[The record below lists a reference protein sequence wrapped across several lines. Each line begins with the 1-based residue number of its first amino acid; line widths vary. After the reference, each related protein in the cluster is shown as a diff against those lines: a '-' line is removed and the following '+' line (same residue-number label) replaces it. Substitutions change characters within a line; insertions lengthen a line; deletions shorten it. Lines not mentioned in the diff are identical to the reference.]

1 MIFHTITLSYLLLF
15 GSAISAQEEG
25 NIFEPP
31 SNAIRQKAQ
40 TLGET
45 SVSEPAIQSS
55 GTIKEVSEKSIEK
68 EDKNKA
74 LPSKKATLGP
84 QLFFDADY
92 STFDK
97 EGLTHR
103 FEGNVIAIAARIII
117 SADRLVFDKKNNQVS
132 GEGHVVV
139 IAPSQVISGT
149 SLVLETNSNEFTM
162 TNAMVLVNDSEILQK
177 YNREILGFTNQELT
191 FEAERKNR
199 LNEISKKKALIR
211 DSFRGEGK
219 TKPEDSLIERY
230 IALLEQEELIRKQT
244 NSSLAK
250 LSPSKRESF
259 QRRRNF
265 WQKSRGIPL
274 GEQPSITRIGY
285 FVIEGESIKRLTE
298 ERFLA
303 KRAFFSPCF
312 CQEDDTPPWGF
323 RAEEIHAQGEGYADL
338 YHPILEI
345 KGIPV
350 LYLPFLKIP
359 MKSKRQS
366 GFLLP
371 SLTHSNINGSMY
383 SQPIFFAL
391 NESSDATLTTDLI
404 ENRGL
409 RLGLEY
415 RIQSR
420 QYSGW
425 EFQFESIRDRLWLNE
440 KEKRLLL
447 AKDFRQGL
455 ERARNR
461 IAENPATENGLAEND
476 PEYQTLSDPGWW
488 RKNGLNRCLAEESH
502 SQCMEHEIDNRL
514 QLPSN
519 SWRGQFKWKGQ
530 SIIAPRLN
538 LISHGTLLSDHR
550 YQEDLWVPSFSE
562 ISQKAPIDLYSTS
575 RARLHLDGENFYLG
589 AGSHFSDPILALEKF
604 SGYQIPLY
612 FKLQSRMISLF
623 DSMSPLPLYLQ
634 SSIESRRIEVFT
646 ESIFDSTLTR
656 NQALQRLGNGS
667 WQRLAL
673 KLKSPLVKEQIISAD
688 YFSDFEYRS
697 TQIDRLHRIHHN
709 LATGAEDQ
717 LPDSRVGDSYLHSIV
732 SGIHFGLPLDGRYSS
747 PSRQDIPLDHPENTT
762 SVLEHR
768 MNWDVTF
775 SLRSYAARRGSYG
788 TTSEYI
794 SFDEQ
799 TNNWSDIIGARTL
812 SYYPSD
818 QSIYPSQLVTFSTTH
833 DWITYQQAWNLVPG
847 SKKQIESSSSPSNR
861 DETSSNRYT
870 RLKKQAEQ
878 ELIYS
883 LDRPILG
890 VSDLFNTDGSFSAN
904 RYQLTSK
911 DQHVPLHLE
920 ASISFDYLKVTPRE
934 ERKSYNR
941 DNDID
946 TALPEPWTPLASKAI
961 LRFKSWSLNSESDY
975 NLYKKLF
982 TKLNFNLSPPSF
994 FQSGIGFSYN
1004 ISNDPVRNE
1013 DGKFSAIS
1021 TRTRGISFS
1030 TGIIPHFSF
1039 GLGYGV
1045 QKKDHAEP
1053 TDAASFS
1060 MVYTSP
1066 TRCWGLK
1073 TGWAKKFT
1081 DENWHEGVYYV
1092 GLVVNFFKDSRTFG
1106 NIASKFNES

>member
-1 MIFHTITLSYLLLF
+1 MAKPESESNSKTTPKTPSLLQ
-15 GSAISAQEEG
+15 SNSSVEQSDKEEG
-25 NIFEPP
+25 TN
-31 SNAIRQKAQ
+31 QK
-40 TLGET
+40 LGPKKK
-45 SVSEPAIQSS
+45 VS
-55 GTIKEVSEKSIEK
+55 
-68 EDKNKA
+68 
-74 LPSKKATLGP
+74 LGP

-117 SADRLVFDKKNNQVS
+117 SADRLVFDKKNNQVF

-149 SLVLETNSNEFTM
+149 SLVLETSHNEFTM
-162 TNAMVLVNDSEILQK
+162 TDAMILVNDSQALQK
-177 YNREILGFTNQELT
+177 YNREILGFTSQELT
-191 FEAERKNR
+191 FEAERNNR
-199 LNEISKKKALIR
+199 LSEISEKKASIR
-211 DSFRGEGK
+211 DLFRNKAK
-219 TKPEDSLIERY
+219 TKPDASLIEPY
-230 IALLEQEELIRKQT
+230 VALLEQEELIRKQT

-250 LSPSKRESF
+250 LSESKRESF

-265 WQKSRGIPL
+265 WNQSRGIAV

-298 ERFLA
+298 ERFFA
-303 KRAFFSPCF
+303 KRAFFTPCF
-312 CQEDDTPPWGF
+312 CQGDDTPPWGF

-345 KGIPV
+345 KGVPV
-350 LYLPFLKIP
+350 LYLPLLKIP

-371 SLTHSNINGSMY
+371 SLTHSNVNGSMY

-391 NESSDATLTTDLI
+391 NENSDATLTTDFI

-425 EFQFESIRDRLWLNE
+425 EFQFETIRDRLWLNQ
-440 KEKRLLL
+440 KEKRQRL
-447 AKDFRQGL
+447 ANDFKQGL

-461 IAENPATENGLAEND
+461 IAENPATGNGLSENEAEF
-476 PEYQTLSDPGWW
+476 QTLSDPGWW
-488 RKNGLNRCLAEESH
+488 RRHGLSRCLAEESY
-502 SQCMEHEIDNRL
+502 SQCMKHEIDNRL
-514 QLPSN
+514 QLPNN

-562 ISQKAPIDLYSTS
+562 ISQQAPIDLYSTS

-589 AGSHFSDPILALEKF
+589 AGSHFSDPVLALEKF

-612 FKLQSRMISLF
+612 FKLQSRMIPLLESV
-623 DSMSPLPLYLQ
+623 SPLPLYLQ
-634 SSIESRRIEVFT
+634 SSIENRRIEVFT

-673 KLKSPLVKEQIISAD
+673 KLKSPLVKEQIINAD

-697 TQIDRLHRIHHN
+697 TQIDRLHRIHHD
-709 LATGAEDQ
+709 LSAGAEDQ
-717 LPDSRVGDSYLHSIV
+717 FPNSKVGDSYLHSIV
-732 SGIHFGLPLDGRYSS
+732 SGIHFGLPLDGRFSTSS
-747 PSRQDIPLDHPENTT
+747 PKDLPLDHPENT
-762 SVLEHR
+762 SNVLEHR

-775 SLRSYAARRGSYG
+775 SLRSYAARRGNYG

-799 TNNWSDIIGARTL
+799 SNTWSDISGARTL

-818 QSIYPSQLVTFSTTH
+818 QSIYPSQLVTFSTSH
-833 DWITYQQAWNLVPG
+833 DWITYEQAWNLIPG
-847 SKKQIESSSSPSNR
+847 SKKGSPSQSSSND
-861 DETSSNRYT
+861 DETNSDRYT

-890 VSDLFNTDGSFSAN
+890 VSDLFNSDGNFTTN
-904 RYQLTSK
+904 RYQLISK
-911 DQHVPLHLE
+911 DHHTPLHVE
-920 ASISFDYLKVTPRE
+920 AKISFDYLMLKKRE
-934 ERKSYNR
+934 EQKKYNR
-941 DNDID
+941 ENDVD
-946 TALPEPWTPLASKAI
+946 SALPEPWTPLSSKVT
-961 LRFKSWSLNSESDY
+961 LSFKSWSLNSDSDY

-982 TKLNFNLSPPSF
+982 TKLNFSLNPPGF
-994 FQSGIGFSYN
+994 FQSGIGFTYN
-1004 ISNDPVRNE
+1004 ISNDPVRND
-1013 DGKFSAIS
+1013 DGKFVAIS
-1021 TRTRGISFS
+1021 TRTRGMSLTTRAI
-1030 TGIIPHFSF
+1030 THFSF
-1039 GLGYGV
+1039 GLSYGV
-1045 QKKDHAEP
+1045 QKSDGADP

-1066 TRCWGLK
+1066 TRCWGLN
-1073 TGWAKKFT
+1073 TGWSKQFKDASW
-1081 DENWHEGVYYV
+1081 EEGTYYV
-1092 GLVVNFFKDSRTFG
+1092 GLVVNFFKHSRTFG
-1106 NIASKFNES
+1106 NMASKFNPS